1 MTTLTVPQTEAELNG
16 DLPAPTAAKTMRR
29 DSLRRG
35 TDPRCLSTASG
46 SDHGYVADHA
56 TATKTV
62 SGSRTVVHRG
72 RGTRKELLS

>member
-35 TDPRCLSTASG
+35 TDPRCLSTASMRLPRKRFPEVG
-46 SDHGYVADHA
+46 QWCIEAAARV
-56 TATKTV
+56 
-62 SGSRTVVHRG
+62 
-72 RGTRKELLS
+72 RKELLS